1 MADKLIYVNHDF
13 NNTSR
18 PKNLPNP
25 VSAQDAATKA
35 YVDSAVEGLN
45 WKDSVRVST
54 QANINLSSP
63 GSSIDG
69 ISMSSGDR
77 FLARAQTAGAENG
90 IYIWNGAAV
99 AATRS
104 ADMNTAAEV
113 EQAVV
118 AVEEGTDAG
127 VTYRQTQVNV
137 TLDTTA
143 LVFETFGSAVP
154 DASETVKGKVEL
166 ATTAET
172 TTGTDTARAVTPAG
186 LAGSVWAHKGY
197 ATDIGD
203 GSATSYTVTHNLG
216 TRDVMVMVRR
226 NSGDYDFV
234 DTKAGAATTNT
245 VVIEFD
251 TAPTSNQYRALV
263 IKIA

>member
-1 MADKLIYVNHDF
+1 MADKSVLTSLDF
-13 NNTSR
+13 NSVSR
-18 PKNLPNP
+18 IKNLPTP
-25 VSAQDAATKA
+25 ATSGEPATKG

-54 QANINLSSP
+54 QSNINLASP
-63 GSSIDG
+63 GSTIDG
-69 ISMSSGDR
+69 ITMATSDR

-99 AATRS
+99 AATRA
-104 ADMNTAAEV
+104 ADMNSAAEV

-143 LVFETFGSAVP
+143 LVFETFGSSIP
-154 DASETVKGKVEL
+154 DASDTVKGKVEL

-186 LAGSVWAHKGY
+186 LSGSVWAHKGY
-197 ATDIGD
+197 AADVGD
-203 GSATSYTVTHNLG
+203 GSNVSYTVTHNLG
-216 TRDVMVMVRR
+216 TRDVMVQVRR
-226 NSGDYDFV
+226 TSGDYDFV
-234 DTKAGAATTNT
+234 DVKAGAATTNT
-245 VVIEFD
+245 VVVEFD
-251 TAPTSNQYRALV
+251 TAPTSNQYRVLV
-263 IKIA
+263 QKIA